1 LDYSNDGGSKFVAAG
16 KLPLLEVYDD
26 EKVTLIQTLQT
37 TIEVGHNNRIFAAK
51 FDPVNPNVIYS
62 GGWDCMINIW
72 DVREGKSTGT
82 IYGP

>member
-1 LDYSNDGGSKFVAAG
+1 MSIS
-16 KLPLLEVYDD
+16 
-26 EKVTLIQTLQT
+26 
-37 TIEVGHNNRIFAAK
+37 VGHNNRIFAAK

-72 DVREGKSTGT
+72 DVREGKCTGT